1 MSKRPP
7 EFVKIAKQPLPI
19 DRNCNRQ
26 RSRRKKDLA
35 SAPPVALLP
44 LDPSALSLLVSCA
57 CASLYYAIFLNTSP
71 CTASRTVSHINGSTN
86 ESITNEQ
93 ILKMA
98 IPIARTLIAKG
109 YSGKHVMMI
118 LRNDE
123 YMAAVYYGLIFSGA
137 IPILIDPNSTN
148 YEFTH
153 FNTLV
158 GPRVIFCEQKK
169 VEDIKEILE
178 KSNIN
183 KPEIVVADCNAIHEF
198 TKSVNSNIDDFRIT
212 HVNLDLPVL
221 MLPTSGSTGLPK
233 AAVLSNGGLI
243 AQLPT
248 LWTHHTRFPK
258 PTDIAMLV
266 STAQWMTHT
275 ILMIACP
282 VYQITLLMTPTPT
295 IDCLL
300 YMIRRHKPT
309 WALLGPTFANTLA
322 TAASSDDL
330 ASLETVLTTGAKPGP
345 DIMKS
350 LKRKLPKNV
359 NLCNGYGTTETHG
372 FITIPANDTPF
383 ESNGNILNIFEFKL
397 CNESGEEVGKNEQGQ
412 LYLRSELCILKG
424 YYKNVEAYEE
434 CVSSDGWWKTGDIFY
449 QNNDGL
455 MFFVERQKFW
465 FKYLNYH
472 ISPEELES
480 VIGSVPGVKECVVVE
495 TDKGPAAGVVK
506 QPNYHVSENDINNIV
521 NSTLS
526 EYKRLRGGIAFV
538 TSLPR
543 THSGKLHRADCRN
556 FINKMLGCQE

>member
-1 MSKRPP
+1 MSHAVLRGKATKAQTYLDGIL
-7 EFVKIAKQPLPI
+7 EAV
-19 DRNCNRQ
+19 
-26 RSRRKKDLA
+26 LA
-35 SAPPVALLP
+35 SKHGKDIRNVGLSEILLY
-44 LDPSALSLLVSCA
+44 SMNANRSGI
-57 CASLYYAIFLNTSP
+57 YM
-71 CTASRTVSHINGSTN
+71 INGSTN

-98 IPIARTLIAKG
+98 VPIARTLIAKG

-137 IPILIDPNSTN
+137 IPILIDPNSTI

-158 GPRVIFCEQKK
+158 GPRLIFCEQKK
-169 VEDIKEILE
+169 VEDITEILNAG
-178 KSNIN
+178 NIN
-183 KPEIVVADCNAIHEF
+183 KPEIVVADSNAIHKF
-198 TKSVNSNIDDFRIT
+198 TKSVSSNIDDFRIK

-258 PTDIAMLV
+258 PTDTAMLV

-275 ILMIACP
+275 CLMTACP

-383 ESNGNILNIFEFKL
+383 ESNGNILNIFEFKFQL
-397 CNESGEEVGKNEQGQ
+397 CNESVEEVGKNEQGQ

-424 YYKNVEAYEE
+424 YYKNIEAYEE

-495 TDKGPAAGVVK
+495 TDKGPAAGVVR
-506 QPNYHVSENDINNIV
+506 QPNYHVSENDINNII